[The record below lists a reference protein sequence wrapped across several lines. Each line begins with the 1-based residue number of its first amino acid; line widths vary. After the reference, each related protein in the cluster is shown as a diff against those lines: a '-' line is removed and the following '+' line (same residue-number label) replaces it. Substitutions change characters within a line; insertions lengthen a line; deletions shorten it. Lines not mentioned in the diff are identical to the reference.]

1 MLCVSGQA
9 VTIHF
14 CVDME
19 IKMRPRRREITVGGG
34 GGGGAATPIIWYNC
48 LFMTL
53 QACRQKASNHAI
65 VT

>member
-19 IKMRPRRREITVGGG
+19 IKMRPRCREITVGG
-34 GGGGAATPIIWYNC
+34 GGGGAATPII
-48 LFMTL
+48 
-53 QACRQKASNHAI
+53 
-65 VT
+65 

>member
-9 VTIHF
+9 VAIHF

-34 GGGGAATPIIWYNC
+34 GVGLRQLFDTIVC
-48 LFMTL
+48 L
-53 QACRQKASNHAI
+53 
-65 VT
+65 

>member
-19 IKMRPRRREITVGGG
+19 IKMRPKRREITVGGG
-34 GGGGAATPIIWYNC
+34 VGVGLRQLFDTIVC
-48 LFMTL
+48 L
-53 QACRQKASNHAI
+53 
-65 VT
+65 